1 MDTETLIAP
10 TEARAPMTEITGHT
24 RLYGILA
31 DPVAQVKTPQVMAEV
46 FARHGVDGV
55 LVPMQVA
62 PDGLRQVVD
71 GLRRMKNFGGFIATM
86 PHKPAMLGLCDVIE
100 GDGARIGAVNCVRRE
115 DDGRMVG
122 AMLDGIGFVTGLRQ
136 AGIDPSGRRIL
147 LAGAGGAASAIAFAL
162 AEAGAEALTILNR
175 TAEKAEDLAARVA
188 SAYPSCVTNG
198 TGAAGDV
205 GGYDLI
211 ANATSAGLRAG
222 DPLPLPVEA
231 LHAGQVV
238 AEAIMEPAETP
249 LLAEAR
255 ARGATVHPGLPMLRC
270 QIELMARHMGAIA

>member
-1 MDTETLIAP
+1 
-10 TEARAPMTEITGHT
+10 MTEITGHT

-136 AGIDPSGRRIL
+136 AGIAPSGRRIL

-188 SAYPSCVTNG
+188 AAYPSCATNG

>member
-175 TAEKAEDLAARVA
+175 TAEKAEGLAARVA
-188 SAYPSCVTNG
+188 AAYPSCATNG

>member
-10 TEARAPMTEITGHT
+10 TEARARMTEITGHT

-115 DDGRMVG
+115 EDGRMVG

-175 TAEKAEDLAARVA
+175 TAARAEDLAARVA
-188 SAYPSCVTNG
+188 AAYPSCATSG

>member
-10 TEARAPMTEITGHT
+10 TEARARMTEITGHT

-115 DDGRMVG
+115 EDGRMVG

-175 TAEKAEDLAARVA
+175 TAARAEDLAARVA
-188 SAYPSCVTNG
+188 AAYPSCATSG
-198 TGAAGDV
+198 TGAADDV

>member
-1 MDTETLIAP
+1 
-10 TEARAPMTEITGHT
+10 MTEITGHT

-188 SAYPSCVTNG
+188 AAYPSCATRG
-198 TGAAGDV
+198 TGTAGDV
-205 GGYDLI
+205 GSYNLI

-238 AEAIMEPAETP
+238 AEAIMEPAETR

>member
-115 DDGRMVG
+115 EDGRMVG

-175 TAEKAEDLAARVA
+175 TAARAEDLAARVA
-188 SAYPSCVTNG
+188 AAYPSCATSG
-198 TGAAGDV
+198 TGTAGDV

>member
-10 TEARAPMTEITGHT
+10 TEARARMTEITGHT

-115 DDGRMVG
+115 EDGRMVG
-122 AMLDGIGFVTGLRQ
+122 AMLDGIGFVTGLRH

-175 TAEKAEDLAARVA
+175 TAVRAEDLAARVA
-188 SAYPSCVTNG
+188 AAYPSCATSG

-222 DPLPLPVEA
+222 DPLPLPVSA

>member
-1 MDTETLIAP
+1 
-10 TEARAPMTEITGHT
+10 MTEITGHT

-46 FARHGVDGV
+46 FTRHGVDGV

-100 GDGARIGAVNCVRRE
+100 GDGARIGALNCVRRE

-175 TAEKAEDLAARVA
+175 TAAKAEDLAARVA
-188 SAYPSCVTNG
+188 AAYPSCATSG
-198 TGAAGDV
+198 TGTAGDV
-205 GGYDLI
+205 GGCDLI

-238 AEAIMEPAETP
+238 AEAIMEPAETR

>member
-136 AGIDPSGRRIL
+136 AGIDPSVRRIL

-175 TAEKAEDLAARVA
+175 TASRAEDLAARVA
-188 SAYPSCVTNG
+188 AAYPSCATNG

>member
-115 DDGRMVG
+115 EDGRMVG

-175 TAEKAEDLAARVA
+175 TAARAEDLAARVA
-188 SAYPSCVTNG
+188 AAYPSCATSG

>member
-86 PHKPAMLGLCDVIE
+86 PHKPAMMGLCDVIE

-175 TAEKAEDLAARVA
+175 TASRAEDLAARVA
-188 SAYPSCVTNG
+188 AAYLSCATRG
-198 TGAAGDV
+198 TGTAGDV

>member
-115 DDGRMVG
+115 EDGRMVG

-136 AGIDPSGRRIL
+136 AGIEPSGRRIL

-175 TAEKAEDLAARVA
+175 TAARAEDLAARVA
-188 SAYPSCVTNG
+188 AAYPSCATSG
-198 TGAAGDV
+198 TGTAGDV